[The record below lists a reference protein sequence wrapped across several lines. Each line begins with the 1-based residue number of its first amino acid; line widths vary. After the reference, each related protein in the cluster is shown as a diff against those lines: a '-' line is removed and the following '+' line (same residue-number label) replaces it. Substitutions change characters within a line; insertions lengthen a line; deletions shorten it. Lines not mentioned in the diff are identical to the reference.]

1 MPHIETPTS
10 PTYLTLQ
17 PTHRP
22 LARIPPPLNRRARAS
37 RVRQA
42 GGELFMVAEAAETF
56 GFERG
61 EGEVDFDG
69 EGVEEGAEPEL
80 CWFLSF

>member
-1 MPHIETPTS
+1 
-10 PTYLTLQ
+10 
-17 PTHRP
+17 
-22 LARIPPPLNRRARAS
+22 
-37 RVRQA
+37 
-42 GGELFMVAEAAETF
+42 MVAEAAETF

-80 CWFLSF
+80 CGSLVEGGLEGWGGRGGWRDMKGKGGL

>member
-1 MPHIETPTS
+1 
-10 PTYLTLQ
+10 
-17 PTHRP
+17 
-22 LARIPPPLNRRARAS
+22 
-37 RVRQA
+37 
-42 GGELFMVAEAAETF
+42 MVAEAAETF

-80 CWFLSF
+80 CWLFLVFGGVGR

>member
-1 MPHIETPTS
+1 
-10 PTYLTLQ
+10 
-17 PTHRP
+17 
-22 LARIPPPLNRRARAS
+22 
-37 RVRQA
+37 
-42 GGELFMVAEAAETF
+42 MVAEAAETF

-80 CWFLSF
+80 CWLFFSIWGGWKVGGARRGWRDMDEEEGEKGGM

>member
-1 MPHIETPTS
+1 
-10 PTYLTLQ
+10 
-17 PTHRP
+17 
-22 LARIPPPLNRRARAS
+22 
-37 RVRQA
+37 
-42 GGELFMVAEAAETF
+42 MVAEAAKTF

-80 CWFLSF
+80 CWFFLVFGF